1 MVTTKAVIITKAVV
15 TMVVITATR
24 AAEILAQLAGAA
36 VVM

>member
-1 MVTTKAVIITKAVV
+1 MVITKAEITTKAVV
-15 TMVVITATR
+15 TMVVITAIR